1 MIENRALVYIGD
13 FGRLSS
19 TGRAS
24 KDVPVQLAKPP
35 LGAGKHYNFL

>member
-19 TGRAS
+19 TGRAV
-24 KDVPVQLAKPP
+24 KDVPVRLAETP
-35 LGAGKHYNFL
+35 LGGEKHYSSL

>member
-19 TGRAS
+19 TGKAS
-24 KDVPVQLAKPP
+24 K
-35 LGAGKHYNFL
+35 NFLNAARTPFSGGGKNYSFL

>member
-19 TGRAS
+19 TGRAL

-35 LGAGKHYNFL
+35 LGGKKHYSFL